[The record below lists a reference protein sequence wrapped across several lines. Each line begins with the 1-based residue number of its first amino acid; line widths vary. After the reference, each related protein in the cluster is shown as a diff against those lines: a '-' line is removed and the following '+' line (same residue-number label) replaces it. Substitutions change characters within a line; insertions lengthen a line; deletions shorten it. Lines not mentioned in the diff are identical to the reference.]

1 MTNEVVNYNDLGVT
15 SSFSANDFSAVP
27 TNSFTPRIQL
37 KTAASNEVK
46 KKEFPADN
54 YALIYSN
61 QPLIDLGERVDVLVL
76 AKRPVAMDMTDKT
89 HPIFVHYPK
98 CDAEGQP
105 TGEFK
110 RIMDKSVMDMT
121 MKAANKTC
129 SFGNEFLL
137 YIPVKKVFAT
147 LACTSVSAKW
157 VAPFIESNIHKPVT
171 LSSVFHDKGA
181 NPFQKM
187 HVTECSTPFD
197 APDMGS
203 AKIELQKFLNPVDG
217 VAEEKVEDDGN
228 TRER

>member
-1 MTNEVVNYNDLGVT
+1 MNDVINYNDLGIT
-15 SSFSANDFSAVP
+15 SSFSTNDLAAVP

-37 KTAASNEVK
+37 KTSASNEVK
-46 KKEFPADN
+46 AKTFPVDH

-76 AKRPVAMDMTDKT
+76 AKRPVAMDMSDKE

-98 CDAEGQP
+98 CDENGQP

-110 RIMDKSVMDMT
+110 RIMDKSILDMT
-121 MKAANKTC
+121 MKVSNKTC
-129 SFGNEFLL
+129 SYGNEFLL
-137 YIPVKKVFAT
+137 YIPVKKTFAT
-147 LACTSVSAKW
+147 LSCTSVSGKW
-157 VAPFIESNIHKPVT
+157 VAPFIEANIHKPVT

-197 APDMGS
+197 APDMGNL
-203 AKIELQKFLNPVDG
+203 KVELQKFLNPVDA
-217 VAEEKVEDDGN
+217 VAETIDDGGK